1 MSVSMRTI
9 ATFAV
14 AIFLGVVAVLLTR
27 GYVSSVT
34 QRVAAPSGAGALV
47 PVVVAAQPLERGV
60 VLAPNFLKVVNFPAD
75 GAPSNVFH
83 AISELTGG
91 KDQQRLALRSLVA
104 NEPVLASYVSGPGG
118 KLNLSGTVGSGM
130 RAVSLRSTDVTG
142 VGGFVL
148 PGDRVDVLLTRSISS
163 GGGGS
168 DTLTQ
173 VLAENIRV
181 LGVDQSANDEADK
194 PVVSKAITVEVT
206 PQQASAISLG
216 QSVGT
221 VSLTLRHVADD
232 APLAQKSMDVHDLGP
247 NPRKASGPAAPA
259 IRVIRG
265 TDASRFSFGAV
276 NNPTGASGSA
286 SNVSNSAAAFASS
299 TAAGLGRAAAAAP
312 AGVAAGV
319 TAP

>member
-1 MSVSMRTI
+1 MSISMRTI

-14 AIFLGVVAVLLTR
+14 AIFLGVVAVVLTR

-34 QRVAAPSGAGALV
+34 QRVAPSTGTSGGIV
-47 PVVVAAQPLERGV
+47 PVVVAAQPMDRGV
-60 VLAPNFLKVVNFPAD
+60 VLEPTFLKVVNLPAD
-75 GAPSNVFH
+75 AVPANVFH
-83 AISELTGG
+83 AISELTGS

-118 KLNLSGTVGSGM
+118 KLNLSGTVGAGM

-148 PGDRVDVLLTRSISS
+148 PGDRVDILLTRS
-163 GGGGS
+163 GTGNGN
-168 DTLTQ
+168 TLTQ

-206 PQQASAISLG
+206 PEQASAISLG

-232 APLAQKSMDVHDLGP
+232 TPLTHKAMDVGDLGP
-247 NPRKASGPAAPA
+247 APKRRAGPVAPA
-259 IRVIRG
+259 IRVVRG
-265 TDASRFSFGAV
+265 TDSSRFSFG
-276 NNPTGASGSA
+276 SA
-286 SNVSNSAAAFASS
+286 SAPSAAGNVEGEAAAFRAS
-299 TAAGLGRAAAAAP
+299 TAAGLGRAAAQAP
-312 AGVAAGV
+312 AGV
-319 TAP
+319 TTP